1 MQDRPNYQ
9 YNDYNSLKD
18 PNQQGQNPNK
28 QGKKSNQHKN
38 YKGGYNK
45 NNNIDEMNLNN
56 NDHNQNYRH
65 RYPRTNY
72 QDMGNKGNPQT
83 YKRKKGKKLQRDNN
97 NDFQYPGNNAIEINP
112 PIMKEDFIEQNNIN
126 LGGNN
131 HPNMY
136 GKNYKKNQNNIF
148 NNNNLNLNNNVSRWI
163 QCR

>member
-65 RYPRTNY
+65 RYPGNNYVSYICCPNSNASSKALVFLMSPLSLTPRTNTR
-72 QDMGNKGNPQT
+72 P
-83 YKRKKGKKLQRDNN
+83 
-97 NDFQYPGNNAIEINP
+97 ASS
-112 PIMKEDFIEQNNIN
+112 N
-126 LGGNN
+126 L
-131 HPNMY
+131 
-136 GKNYKKNQNNIF
+136 
-148 NNNNLNLNNNVSRWI
+148 
-163 QCR
+163 